1 MRAPAGRDDDCGRG
15 QHGCLTLA
23 WPDAVILLLHNRYRT
38 LGGEERVVD
47 DLLEL
52 IPEYLGESAELLE
65 RRSEALS
72 GGKAALALARGGL
85 DPTEVGAA
93 VARTGARVVHGHNL
107 LPGFGWRA
115 LAAARKAGARTVLS
129 LHQYRLV
136 CAAGTCLDPAGND
149 CTRCHGRDTRPG
161 VRLNCRGGSRAEAAV
176 YAGSLSAWSA
186 RMVAEADVVL
196 VANQTTLSRL
206 NELGAP
212 LAGARVEV
220 IPYPVAAAAQ
230 RAEPASGEY
239 AICSAR
245 LSADKGVDVAIEAC
259 SRAGRPLVLT
269 GHGPDEVELRAQAA
283 RLGADVTF
291 AGRVSDD
298 ELARLRA
305 GAALA
310 VVPSR
315 FAETFGLAAAEAMAA
330 ALPVAATSAGAL
342 VELLPAGDLSV
353 PGDVES
359 LTASVE
365 KLWGDAARGA
375 ANAERIK
382 EIASPAVVAAKLA
395 AVYDG

>member
-1 MRAPAGRDDDCGRG
+1 
-15 QHGCLTLA
+15 
-23 WPDAVILLLHNRYRT
+23 VILLIHNQYRT

-47 DLLEL
+47 DLSRL
-52 IPEYLGESAELLE
+52 IPEYLGESVELLE
-65 RRSEALS
+65 RRSASLS

-85 DPTEVGAA
+85 DPAEVADA

-107 LPGFGWRA
+107 LPAFGWRA

-136 CAAGTCLDPAGND
+136 CAAGTCLDSAGND

-186 RMVAEADVVL
+186 RMVAEADVLL
-196 VANQTTLSRL
+196 VANQTTLNRL

-212 LAGARVEV
+212 IEGARVEV
-220 IPYPVAAAAQ
+220 IPYPVAAATQYA
-230 RAEPASGEY
+230 APASGEY

-245 LSADKGVDVAIEAC
+245 LSADKGVDVAIDAC
-259 SRAGRPLVLT
+259 ARAGRPLVLT
-269 GHGPDEVELRAQAA
+269 GQGPDEAALRAQAA
-283 RLGADVTF
+283 RLGSSVTF
-291 AGRVSDD
+291 AGRVPDD

-315 FAETFGLAAAEAMAA
+315 FAETFGLSAAEAMAA

-342 VELLPAGDLSV
+342 VELLPAEDLSA
-353 PGDVES
+353 PGSVES
-359 LTASVE
+359 LTASIDG
-365 KLWGDAARGA
+365 LWGDEARGT
-375 ANAERIK
+375 ANAKRIE

>member
-1 MRAPAGRDDDCGRG
+1 M
-15 QHGCLTLA
+15 
-23 WPDAVILLLHNRYRT
+23 ILLIHNQYRT

-47 DLLEL
+47 DLSRL
-52 IPEYLGESAELLE
+52 IPEYLGEEVELLQ
-65 RRSEALS
+65 RSSSSLS

-85 DPTEVGAA
+85 DPAEVAGA

-107 LPGFGWRA
+107 LPAFGWRA
-115 LAAARKAGARTVLS
+115 LAAARKAGARTVLT

-196 VANQTTLSRL
+196 VVSQTALNRL

-212 LAGARVEV
+212 LAGARVDV
-220 IPYPVAAAAQ
+220 VPHPVAAAKQLAKPQ
-230 RAEPASGEY
+230 SGEY

-259 SRAGRPLVLT
+259 ARAGRPLVLT
-269 GHGPDEVELRAQAA
+269 GHGPDESALRAQAS
-283 RLGADVTF
+283 RLGANVTF
-291 AGRVSDD
+291 AGRVPDD

-315 FAETFGLAAAEAMAA
+315 FAETFGLSAAEAMAA

-342 VELLPAGDLSV
+342 VELLPAEDLSV

-359 LTASVE
+359 LTASIE
-365 KLWGDAARGA
+365 ELWGDEARGRTNAARI
-375 ANAERIK
+375 E
-382 EIASPAVVAAKLA
+382 EVASPAVVASKLA
-395 AVYDG
+395 TVYDG